1 MSMAKLNL
9 TSVLYGVDDLRLEER
24 PVPTPSSN
32 EAMVAVHSVGIC
44 GSDVH
49 YWVHGRIGNFVVR
62 EPLILGHESA
72 GIVEQ
77 AGAGVTGLAAGDRVA
92 IEPGVP
98 CRACPHCK
106 SGRYNLCPDVRF
118 LATPPIDGS
127 LARYVTHPADFC
139 HKLPD
144 HLSLDEGAMLE
155 PLSVG
160 IHACRRGRIGMG
172 SRVLIMGAGPIGLA
186 TLLAARAAGA
196 TFTAVTDLRR
206 DRLDAAAGMGA
217 DVTVDASSPLL
228 VDNLAARAGGPF
240 DVAIDCTGAERAVR
254 VAIRATK
261 SGGVVVL
268 VGLEADEMKLPI
280 IDAATR
286 EVDLLGLFRYANT
299 YPTALELVASGIVDV
314 KPLITHRFPLEEVVA
329 GFRTA
334 KSGRDGVI
342 KVVVTL

>member
-1 MSMAKLNL
+1 MVRPNL

-24 PVPTPSSN
+24 PIPTPGN
-32 EAMVAVHSVGIC
+32 NQVMVAVRSVGIC

-49 YWVHGRIGNFVVR
+49 YWVDGRIGNFVVR
-62 EPLILGHESA
+62 EPLVLGHESA

-77 AGAGVTGLAAGDRVA
+77 VGASITGLAAGDRVA

-98 CRACPHCK
+98 CRTCSQCK

-118 LATPPIDGS
+118 LATPPINGS
-127 LARYVTHPADFC
+127 LARYVVHPADYC

-144 HLSLDEGAMLE
+144 HVSLDEGAMLE

-196 TFTAVTDLRR
+196 SFVAVTDLRQ
-206 DRLDAAAGMGA
+206 DRLDAAANMGA
-217 DVTVDASSPLL
+217 DATVDASSPLL
-228 VDNLAARAGGPF
+228 ADDTTARAGGLF
-240 DVAIDCTGAERAVR
+240 DVAVDCTGAEAAVR
-254 VAIRATK
+254 AAMSATR

-268 VGLEADEMKLPI
+268 VGLGADEMTLPI
-280 IDAATR
+280 VDAATR
-286 EVDLLGLFRYANT
+286 EIDLLGLFRYANT
-299 YPTALELVASGIVDV
+299 YPTALELVASGIVDL

-329 GFRTA
+329 GFQTD
-334 KSGRDGVI
+334 KSGLDGAI